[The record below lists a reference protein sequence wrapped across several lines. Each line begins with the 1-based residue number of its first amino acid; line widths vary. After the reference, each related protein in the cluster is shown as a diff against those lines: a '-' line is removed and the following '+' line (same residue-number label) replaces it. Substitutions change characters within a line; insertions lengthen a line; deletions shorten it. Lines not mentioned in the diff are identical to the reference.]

1 MLNWLNGVF
10 CAISNV
16 AHEVPLKSINQG
28 KFTDPFVGFHENM
41 SQIILRLAS
50 SAVDCQHVH
59 LVDMTLIS
67 GIKLT
72 YWWIFTDYKKASTYT
87 SVWVVWEFKTNT
99 FYITRQSMTLCSNP
113 HTTNFI
119 WCVDQSVFSFD
130 RWSLDQVT
138 LSYGFWL
145 LKSTFPLHLIKHCFE
160 KAKKKKSLSG
170 FWSLWASTL
179 QKNAFSPVH

>member
-50 SAVDCQHVH
+50 SARDCQHVH

-72 YWWIFTDYKKASTYT
+72 HWWIFTDYKKASTYT
-87 SVWVVWEFKTNT
+87 SVWVVWEFKANT

-145 LKSTFPLHLIKHCFE
+145 LKSTFPLHLIE
-160 KAKKKKSLSG
+160 TL
-170 FWSLWASTL
+170 FWES
-179 QKNAFSPVH
+179 